1 MLCWFI
7 DNITNIIF
15 HMIIGNFVNIIVNT
29 ITILIIIMS
38 ITIIIIIVL
47 YHYFS
52 NNEVLLPHRSF
63 AHRRAELLKHLLC
76 GCHNVA

>member
-1 MLCWFI
+1 MSI
-7 DNITNIIF
+7 E
-15 HMIIGNFVNIIVNT
+15 NFFNIIVNT

-38 ITIIIIIVL
+38 ITINNIIIIV
-47 YHYFS
+47 YIIIFS

-63 AHRRAELLKHLLC
+63 AHRRAELFEHLLC